1 MILEVERFKKGH
13 PLFSDALI
21 KLQDKFYGSVFGQLM
36 ADEKFVCYTMERL
49 DTLIAEGVYN
59 ITYHNSPSNKAICPH
74 LYSAT
79 CAKSR
84 YILMHV
90 ANFAYQLKGCTALG
104 TGIDLKTP
112 SLISSKIAFE
122 KVTKLFDNKPLTI
135 KYTSI

>member
-49 DTLIAEGVYN
+49 DTLIAEGEYN

-104 TGIDLKTP
+104 IGIDLKTP

-135 KYTSI
+135 KYTSL

>member
-1 MILEVERFKKGH
+1 MSLKVQRFKKGH

-21 KLQDKFYGSVFGQLM
+21 KVEDKFYGSVFGQLM
-36 ADEKFVCYTMERL
+36 NEDKFVCYTMERL
-49 DTLIAEGVYN
+49 DTLIAEGMYN

-84 YILMHV
+84 YILIHV

-104 TGIDLKTP
+104 IGIDLKTP
-112 SLISSKIAFE
+112 SLICSKIAFE
-122 KVTKLFDNKPLTI
+122 KVTTLFNNKPLTI
-135 KYTSI
+135 KYETL